1 MCPNNV
7 NTGGKA
13 HVKSISIGHSKEISR
28 EYSRCAVSKKEMYII
43 LGCPEYFVKKSTI
56 HVLCQSYQD
65 PLREVFWASLY
76 VILCPS
82 DVHSGGKADV
92 NLISIGH
99 FIENLLESILEARF
113 PKKKM
118 HNVGLSWTFCK
129 MFKDTHVMPIM
140 PAFTLKSFLGQFNFV
155 MRPSNVHSGG

>member
-1 MCPNNV
+1 MLNPFQLA
-7 NTGGKA
+7 TPK
-13 HVKSISIGHSKEISR
+13 KSLESIPDAQFPKKKFTYFR
-28 EYSRCAVSKKEMYII
+28 AVLNI
-43 LGCPEYFVKKSTI
+43 LLNKSTI
-56 HVLCQSYQD
+56 HVSCQSYQD

-82 DVHSGGKADV
+82 DVNSGGKSDV

-118 HNVGLSWTFCK
+118 HSVGLSWTFCR

-140 PAFTLKSFLGQFNFV
+140 PAFTLKSFLEQ
-155 MRPSNVHSGG
+155 